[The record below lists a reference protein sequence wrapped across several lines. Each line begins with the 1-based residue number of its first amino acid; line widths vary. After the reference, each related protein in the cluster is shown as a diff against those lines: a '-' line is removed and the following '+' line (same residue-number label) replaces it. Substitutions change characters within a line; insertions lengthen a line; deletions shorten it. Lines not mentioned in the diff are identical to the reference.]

1 MVHDPGSRFL
11 APELLATFAAEAR
24 DHLTAAEAAL
34 LRLERAPGD
43 PGPTEEVFRA
53 VHSLK
58 GSAAPLG
65 LGAVRDLAHAMED
78 LLAGVRARRLSADP
92 ALVGDLLAG
101 VDALRALI
109 DQPGEDHLRG
119 ERLALIDRL
128 RQRAGASAAAAAG
141 NPAAADPLQQALRLC
156 SDGGEDLEDR
166 LARLLSQ
173 LPARAAEPQGAALA
187 DEILAGWND
196 TVPAGG
202 LTPVVRDW
210 LAGRLA
216 ALALLP
222 GFLPPPP
229 AAPAAESAAAAV
241 EATVRVPAQR
251 IDDLLRLVGDL
262 LELGDRLGRMPERV
276 RRLPGGSSEARELS
290 RLADE
295 LGRATDSLRHTV
307 LEVRRMPA
315 GALLPRLQRVL
326 RDACASTGKQ
336 AALVGEGMD
345 LEIDKTLV
353 ELLDAQLPHL
363 VRNSIDHGIEA
374 PPARQ
379 AAGKAPAGTL
389 RLSALRRGNEVV
401 LELADDGAGID
412 LARLRAHAEAMG
424 LLAPGQHASDEE
436 IADLVFAPGL
446 TTATRVT
453 ELSGR
458 GVGMDAVRRAV
469 EGAGGRIA
477 VATRPGQGLRTLITL
492 PAAVTT
498 RIFAG
503 YLVRAGSVRAAL
515 PLERVRETFRPRPE
529 DLSGTGNGGIGVL
542 RHGRVLP
549 VLGLA
554 AALGATNGE
563 QDRAEV
569 LVTVLCRRRTLALA
583 VDEVLGVQQVV
594 VRPLEGLDTGGR
606 FTGAALLG
614 DGAVALVLDP
624 DSLADPIPAAVPARS
639 PHA

>member
-1 MVHDPGSRFL
+1 MAHDPGGGRL
-11 APELLATFAAEAR
+11 APELLATFAAEAH
-24 DHLTAAEAAL
+24 DHLAVAEAAL
-34 LRLERAPGD
+34 LRLERHPGD

-65 LGAVRDLAHAMED
+65 LVMVRDLAHVMED
-78 LLAGVRARRLSADP
+78 LLAGVRAHRLAADP

-101 VDALRALI
+101 VDALRALL
-109 DQPGEDHLRG
+109 DQSGEDRPPAEHLV
-119 ERLALIDRL
+119 LIAHL
-128 RQRAGASAAAAAG
+128 RQRSEAAAG
-141 NPAAADPLQQALRLC
+141 TTAGGPGAADPLQQALQLC
-156 SDGGEDLEDR
+156 NDGGDDLEDR
-166 LARLLSQ
+166 LARLLAQ

-187 DEILAGWND
+187 EEILAGWND

-216 ALALLP
+216 ALALRP
-222 GFLPPPP
+222 GFLAPPPSVP
-229 AAPAAESAAAAV
+229 AGEAAAAV

-276 RRLPGGSSEARELS
+276 RRLVGGSGDARELR

-295 LGRATDSLRHTV
+295 LARATDSLRHTV

-336 AALVGEGMD
+336 AALVGEGME

-363 VRNSIDHGIEA
+363 VRNSIDHGIESPA
-374 PPARQ
+374 ARQ
-379 AAGKAPAGTL
+379 AAGKPPAGTL
-389 RLSALRRGNEVV
+389 RLVALRRGNEVM
-401 LELADDGAGID
+401 LELADDGAGLD
-412 LARLRAHAEAMG
+412 LARLRVRAEAMG
-424 LLAPGQHASDEE
+424 LLAPGQHAGDEE
-436 IADLVFAPGL
+436 VADLVFAPGL
-446 TTATRVT
+446 TTASRVT

-477 VATRPGQGLRTLITL
+477 VATSAGQGLRTLITL

-515 PLERVRETFRPRPE
+515 PLERVRETFRPRPD
-529 DLSGTGNGGIGVL
+529 DLAGTGNGGVGVL

-554 AALGATNGE
+554 AALGARSGE
-563 QDRAEV
+563 HDRAEV
-569 LVTVLCRRRTLALA
+569 LVTVLCRRRTVALA

-624 DSLADPIPAAVPARS
+624 DSLADPIPAAAQARS
-639 PHA
+639 IHA